1 MPHLNFYHKVCMFRN
16 CLDISRRFPNK
27 SLFFLNS
34 FKFLDTLSKVVG
46 NGDTWDRFEP
56 RTKISRKESLKDFEF

>member
-1 MPHLNFYHKVCMFRN
+1 MFRN
-16 CLDISRRFPNK
+16 CLYISRRFPKK

-34 FKFLDTLSKVVG
+34 FNFLDTLSKVVG
-46 NGDTWDRFEP
+46 NGNTWDRFEP